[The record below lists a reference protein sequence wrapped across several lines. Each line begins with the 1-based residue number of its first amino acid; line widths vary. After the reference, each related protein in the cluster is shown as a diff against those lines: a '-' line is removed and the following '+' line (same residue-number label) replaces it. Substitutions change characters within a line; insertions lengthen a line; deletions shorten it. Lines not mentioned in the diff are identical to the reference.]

1 MEEATNNYKEKV
13 MAKFTTAQ
21 IAEHAQKIMESF
33 DDGFQWSDF
42 WDIVPQAVA
51 ITKDVESMTEEER
64 EETALLLIDYVI
76 DNTDT
81 PWLPDDM
88 IDPILKKGARYMV
101 PRFL

>member
-1 MEEATNNYKEKV
+1 

-21 IAEHAQKIMESF
+21 VAEHGQKILEKF

-42 WDIVPQAVA
+42 WEIVPQASEIV
-51 ITKDVESMTEEER
+51 KDLGEMTDEER
-64 EETALLLIDYVI
+64 EEAILMIVDYVI
-76 DNTDT
+76 DETDT

-88 IDPILKKGARYMV
+88 VDPILKKGARYML